1 MDEACMKKESKLF
14 SILFIA
20 LFIESIVLA
29 FVYDTLPE
37 AVVIGGGALAIG
49 LYMVRTAPEA
59 ALTRHVAALVS
70 MVFACLHIHQLNG
83 LIEVHFEI
91 FILMAFLIVY
101 SDWKVFISAVGLIAV
116 HHISFYVMQTNGV
129 GVYIFDEDRL
139 LFSTVIIHAVYA
151 VVEALIAGY
160 IAKQLYD
167 DSIVGK
173 ELTNLTK
180 VLVSN
185 PRHIDLSTRSSV
197 PDNQVLDGFNALLA
211 LLETTIVDVKKQTKE
226 LIENNRQ
233 LATSKDGLSSSTQYR
248 SDEIN
253 IIASSIT
260 EMVQTVSLIANNATQ
275 LSSQMGKALDLT
287 EVTKVCITEINDN
300 NKTLTN
306 ALNLTSEE
314 IAELSKSSE
323 AISAVL
329 AEISGIAE
337 QTNLLALNAAIEA
350 ARAGEQGRGFAV
362 VADEVRALATRTK
375 ESTSKI
381 TETMAKLLEYSN
393 RSTDSMGKCLEV
405 VSNVNEVAA
414 DATAKIEEAT
424 FLVAESSDI
433 AIAVAESVDEQSQTI
448 NTISENT
455 ENMRTSSVDDLSRI
469 NELELEAS
477 KIARSITSLEQHV
490 SNFKV

>member
-1 MDEACMKKESKLF
+1 
-14 SILFIA
+14 
-20 LFIESIVLA
+20 
-29 FVYDTLPE
+29 
-37 AVVIGGGALAIG
+37 
-49 LYMVRTAPEA
+49 
-59 ALTRHVAALVS
+59 
-70 MVFACLHIHQLNG
+70 
-83 LIEVHFEI
+83 
-91 FILMAFLIVY
+91 
-101 SDWKVFISAVGLIAV
+101 
-116 HHISFYVMQTNGV
+116 
-129 GVYIFDEDRL
+129 
-139 LFSTVIIHAVYA
+139 
-151 VVEALIAGY
+151 
-160 IAKQLYD
+160 
-167 DSIVGK
+167 
-173 ELTNLTK
+173 
-180 VLVSN
+180 
-185 PRHIDLSTRSSV
+185 
-197 PDNQVLDGFNALLA
+197 
-211 LLETTIVDVKKQTKE
+211 
-226 LIENNRQ
+226 
-233 LATSKDGLSSSTQYR
+233 
-248 SDEIN
+248 
-253 IIASSIT
+253 
-260 EMVQTVSLIANNATQ
+260 
-275 LSSQMGKALDLT
+275 MGKALDLT